1 MAELP
6 HVFEYPENM
15 AGQWHG
21 FFKNNHP
28 IVLELGCGT
37 GRYTTGL
44 AELYPQQNF
53 IGTDIKGARMW
64 HGATYV
70 RDKGISNAAF
80 LRTRIE
86 QIDSYFAPDEVQEI
100 WITFPDP
107 QPRESRERK
116 RLSSPRFL
124 EFYKHI
130 LAVGGLIHLKTD
142 NLSLF
147 EYSVEAW
154 KRLSWLDIEVIT
166 PDLYAE
172 NLAGA
177 PTAIQTV
184 YEERYR
190 AEGVPIK
197 YMRAKLRA

>member
-15 AGQWHG
+15 AGQWHA

-70 RDKGISNAAF
+70 RDKGIPNAAF

-86 QIDSYFAPDEVQEI
+86 QIDSYFAPGEVQEI

-116 RLSSPRFL
+116 RLSSARFL
-124 EFYKHI
+124 ELYKKI
-130 LAVGGLIHLKTD
+130 LAKSGKLHLKTD
-142 NLSLF
+142 NAALF
-147 EYSVEAW
+147 EYSEALW
-154 KRLSWLDIEVIT
+154 REQGLQIESLSY
-166 PDLYAE
+166 DLYASD
-172 NLAGA
+172 LQGPARQ
-177 PTAIQTV
+177 IQTL
-184 YEERYR
+184 YEKRYR
-190 AEGVPIK
+190 AQGLPIH
-197 YMRAKLRA
+197 YMCASFID